1 MRDGSFRRRAG
12 LAAGAVCALTVL
24 LSACGPQPIGEG
36 GLSDGRAT
44 LTAITTSPAATTAPV
59 LSTTVAL
66 ATNVTTSSTALTS
79 GGASAPTTAAA
90 SATAASSSAVN
101 SGANASP
108 VAGATTASTAAV
120 TLYFTK
126 GGKLVAEPRT
136 VPAVDPLRSSL
147 EELLAGPKVAG
158 DYSEVPRGTRLLG
171 VSITG
176 STANV
181 NLSSQVQSLQGAPA
195 IPLFLGQVVNTATQF
210 QGVERV
216 SLQVEGRPVR
226 TLGGE
231 GVAVPEPLDRAAV
244 QRLLAESEG

>member
-1 MRDGSFRRRAG
+1 MPGGSFQRRAG
-12 LAAGAVCALTVL
+12 LAAGVVCTVALL
-24 LSACGPQPIGEG
+24 LSACGPRPIGEG
-36 GLSDGRAT
+36 GLGQSSIT
-44 LTAITTSPAATTAPV
+44 L
-59 LSTTVAL
+59 
-66 ATNVTTSSTALTS
+66 
-79 GGASAPTTAAA
+79 AA
-90 SATAASSSAVN
+90 SATSPAVTTTSTLSMAVTTAVSSSSARP
-101 SGANASP
+101 SAS
-108 VAGATTASTAAV
+108 ATASATTPASASTAPSSAAKSGTSASSAAAATPASTASV

-126 GGKLVAEPRT
+126 GGKLVPEPRA
-136 VPAVDPLRSSL
+136 VPATDPLRSSL

-158 DYSEVPRGTRLLG
+158 DYSEVPQGTRLLG

-176 STANV
+176 NTANV
-181 NLSSQVQSLQGAPA
+181 NLSNQVQSLQGAPA

-231 GVAVPEPLDRAAV
+231 GVAVPEPLDKAAV

>member
-1 MRDGSFRRRAG
+1 MPDRSCRRRAG
-12 LAAGAVCALTVL
+12 YAAGAMCAVALLLT
-24 LSACGPQPIGEG
+24 ACGPRPVGEG
-36 GLSDGRAT
+36 GLGQDGSASPS
-44 LTAITTSPAATTAPV
+44 ITSTVAATAV
-59 LSTTVAL
+59 STPST
-66 ATNVTTSSTALTS
+66 TALTARS
-79 GGASAPTTAAA
+79 TVSSSSSRMSSAASASSTTAAPA
-90 SATAASSSAVN
+90 GAASSGPAKGSAN
-101 SGANASP
+101 TPAAAASTP
-108 VAGATTASTAAV
+108 TASV

-126 GGKLVAEPRT
+126 GGTLVSEPRT
-136 VPAVDPLRSSL
+136 VPAADPLRSSL

-176 STANV
+176 NTANV

-231 GVAVPEPLDRAAV
+231 GVAVPEPLDKAAV
-244 QRLLAESEG
+244 QRLLAESGG